1 MKYGAKG
8 EKTYL
13 SAILNLKG
21 RDIVSSQLVRQPLLH
36 FFSKVTLTPSKLHLR
51 MVHYYLEVQTMSK
64 TILIIEDEEAIQ
76 SVVKAFLEDEGYN
89 VVLASDGSE
98 GMEKFHEHRPDLI
111 LLDLMLPKMN
121 GFSVCEAI
129 RKESQVPIIMLTAL
143 DDDASQ
149 MKGFDALADDYITK
163 PFSMPLVVKHIEAV
177 LRRAEQG
184 AGVETNILRYKD
196 LTLDTDSF
204 TVLVKDESVS
214 LTIREFEILKLLV
227 ENQGRVFTRESL
239 LDSIWGYDY
248 FGDEKIVN
256 THIKNIRKKLG
267 VDYIETI
274 RGAGYKIEK
283 EN

>member
-1 MKYGAKG
+1 MYKRQVEDRIQRDQHPNGHELLPKFP
-8 EKTYL
+8 
-13 SAILNLKG
+13 
-21 RDIVSSQLVRQPLLH
+21 DIVGDDSRFGIRIGGLGKGVTVSYTHLDVYKRQ
-36 FFSKVTLTPSKLHLR
+36 
-51 MVHYYLEVQTMSK
+51 
-64 TILIIEDEEAIQ
+64 
-76 SVVKAFLEDEGYN
+76 
-89 VVLASDGSE
+89 
-98 GMEKFHEHRPDLI
+98 
-111 LLDLMLPKMN
+111 
-121 GFSVCEAI
+121 
-129 RKESQVPIIMLTAL
+129 
-143 DDDASQ
+143 
-149 MKGFDALADDYITK
+149 
-163 PFSMPLVVKHIEAV
+163 V

-274 RGAGYKIEK
+274 RGAGYRIEK

>member
-1 MKYGAKG
+1 
-8 EKTYL
+8 
-13 SAILNLKG
+13 
-21 RDIVSSQLVRQPLLH
+21 
-36 FFSKVTLTPSKLHLR
+36 
-51 MVHYYLEVQTMSK
+51 MSK
-64 TILIIEDEEAIQ
+64 MILIIEDEESIQ
-76 SVVKAFLEDEGYN
+76 NIIKAFLEDAGYT
-89 VVLASDGSE
+89 VVLAADGLE
-98 GMEKFHEHRPDLI
+98 GIEQFRANKPDLVI
-111 LLDLMLPKMN
+111 LDLMLPKID
-121 GFSVCEAI
+121 GFAVCEI
-129 RKESQVPIIMLTAL
+129 LRKESRVPIIMLTAL
-143 DDDASQ
+143 DDDDSQ

-163 PFSMPLVVKHIEAV
+163 PFSMPVVMKHIEAV

>member
-1 MKYGAKG
+1 
-8 EKTYL
+8 
-13 SAILNLKG
+13 
-21 RDIVSSQLVRQPLLH
+21 
-36 FFSKVTLTPSKLHLR
+36 
-51 MVHYYLEVQTMSK
+51 MSK
-64 TILIIEDEEAIQ
+64 MILIIEDEESIQ
-76 SVVKAFLEDEGYN
+76 NIIKAFLEDAGYT
-89 VVLASDGSE
+89 VVLAADGLE
-98 GMEKFHEHRPDLI
+98 GIEQFRANKPDLV
-111 LLDLMLPKMN
+111 LLDLMLPKID
-121 GFSVCEAI
+121 GFAVCEI
-129 RKESQVPIIMLTAL
+129 LRKESRVPIIMLTAL
-143 DDDASQ
+143 DDEDSQ